1 MLQAFIFDMDGVII
15 DSEPIH
21 FEVDIQTMSY
31 LGHDISK
38 EDLEK
43 YVGTTNPAMWQ
54 SIRQEYNLL
63 QTVEEII
70 EYQSAKKISTLR
82 GLEIEPIEGIK
93 ELIINL
99 KEYDIPV
106 AIASSSPR
114 GFIEEVLS
122 KLGMENDFDCVV
134 SGEEVA
140 QGKPAPDVYIEA
152 ARQLGVDVKR
162 CLVLEDSR
170 NGIIAAKAAGM
181 RCIGFVNPNS
191 GNQDLSKADYI
202 VEDIREI
209 ILEPFMD

>member
-31 LGHDISK
+31 LGHSISK
-38 EDLEK
+38 EALEK
-43 YVGTTNPAMWQ
+43 YVGMTNQAMWK

-63 QTVEEII
+63 QAIEEII
-70 EYQSAKKISTLR
+70 EYQIANKISTLHE
-82 GLEIEPIEGIK
+82 LEIEPIEGIK

-114 GFIEEVLS
+114 VFIEEVLS
-122 KLGMENDFDCVV
+122 KFGMENDFDCVV
-134 SGEEVA
+134 SGEEVP
-140 QGKPAPDVYIEA
+140 QGKPAPDVYIEV
-152 ARQLGVDVKR
+152 ARQLGVDVR
-162 CLVLEDSR
+162 HCMVLEDSG

-191 GNQDLSKADYI
+191 GNQDLSQADYI
-202 VEDIREI
+202 VEDIQEI